1 VQQKVIAAA
10 AEEQIF
16 VPFGMNGYQLKRLIM
31 VHANLASVR
40 VRRDGVDVYE
50 STPVALANQR
60 LQDFGR
66 VPQAGFHVVDFM
78 PDSLMANALNTAMVQ
93 GLDGKPVPVSNLDIR
108 LTTSAADT
116 ITIYSE
122 AFALNSQL

>member
-1 VQQKVIAAA
+1 
-10 AEEQIF
+10 
-16 VPFGMNGYQLKRLIM
+16 
-31 VHANLASVR
+31 
-40 VRRDGVDVYE
+40 
-50 STPVALANQR
+50 
-60 LQDFGR
+60 
-66 VPQAGFHVVDFM
+66 M